1 MLRVLWKI
9 FSSASWNLYDKAKQ
23 EVDNDLILKKLEGFA
38 CTLH

>member
-1 MLRVLWKI
+1 MLHGSQKI
-9 FSSASWNLYDKAKQ
+9 FPSASWNLYDKAKQ